1 MRNGG
6 DWETTMTNKTYK
18 MLSTRGRRSCYPRP
32 VVALLAAEGNATTG
46 RESMTSYWE
55 RREL

>member
-6 DWETTMTNKTYK
+6 VWETTMTNKTYK
-18 MLSTRGRRSCYPRP
+18 MLSTRGRRSCYSRP
-32 VVALLAAEGNATTG
+32 VVALLAAEGNAACG

>member
-1 MRNGG
+1 
-6 DWETTMTNKTYK
+6 
-18 MLSTRGRRSCYPRP
+18 MLSTRGRRSCYSRP
-32 VVALLAAEGNATTG
+32 VVARLAAGGNAACG

>member
-6 DWETTMTNKTYK
+6 AWETTMTNKSYK
-18 MLSTRGRRSCYPRP
+18 MLSTRGRRSCYSRP
-32 VVALLAAEGNATTG
+32 VVMLLAAEGSITLG

-55 RREL
+55 LREL

>member
-6 DWETTMTNKTYK
+6 AWETTMTNKTYK
-18 MLSTRGRRSCYPRP
+18 MLSTRGRRSRYSRP
-32 VVALLAAEGNATTG
+32 LVMLLAAEGSITLG
-46 RESMTSYWE
+46 HESMTSYWG